1 MFLFRSSKPRLSCGQ
16 KGNGES
22 LQTANKGFVI
32 VSHDI
37 ITDGASRG
45 VCAESSL
52 RLESVSNTY
61 TNAGMTSSA
70 PHSRFHL
77 AAPFSQVNT
86 LSAP

>member
-1 MFLFRSSKPRLSCGQ
+1 MFLFRSSKSRLSCGQ

-61 TNAGMTSSA
+61 TK
-70 PHSRFHL
+70 
-77 AAPFSQVNT
+77 QV
-86 LSAP
+86 